1 MMLDRPKF
9 SQASRPATPRHAPL
23 ALALL
28 ALAMVPGLAGCNLT
42 GDPSAQAAAIDSDPL
57 PDTVSVDLYKP
68 DGACKGLVAQS
79 VKVPRD
85 RPLEAAVG
93 RLLIEA
99 TGDKPDPAFDLR
111 HYRISLDTAKRAV
124 TIDLRLNPD
133 GRRKFQSLSSCE
145 QLTLFGSLQ
154 ATLTRNRLWPVD
166 RVYFTD
172 GDRPLS
178 L

>member
-1 MMLDRPKF
+1 MMFDRHR
-9 SQASRPATPRHAPL
+9 QPL
-23 ALALL
+23 RWVTFAKLSLL
-28 ALAMVPGLAGCNLT
+28 GLAVLPGVTAC
-42 GDPSAQAAAIDSDPL
+42 GMGSDPSAQAAAIDPAPLSDTL
-57 PDTVSVDLYKP
+57 TVDLYTP
-68 DGACKGLVAQS
+68 DQACKGLVAQS

-93 RLLIEA
+93 RLLIEV
-99 TGDKPDPAFDLR
+99 TGNDPNPAFDLR
-111 HYRISLDTAKRAV
+111 HYRVSLDSSRREV
-124 TIDLRLNPD
+124 TIDLRLSPEA
-133 GRRKFQSLSSCE
+133 RRKFQSLSSCE

-166 RVYFTD
+166 RVNFTD